1 MSDPAPKLSP
11 LSPPNNSELPMTY
24 SGQTA
29 WITGASSGIGEA
41 LATGLAARGARLV
54 LSGRNVSELE
64 RVASACGGEAL
75 VLPFETTDYA
85 ALSGLVA
92 KAWEWGDGID
102 LLINNAG
109 ISQRSLAEETEFA
122 VYERIVAVDLLAPI
136 ALTQALLPL
145 MIARNRGRLAFIS
158 SIAGKVGV
166 PMRTAYSAA
175 KFGLLGYADALRA
188 ELSVHGFQVHG
199 IAPGSIRTNVSRNAL
214 TSDGSAR
221 GFSDPVI
228 DQGIDPNA
236 AAAEMLD
243 AMAAGQREIVVAEGV
258 EKQMGELTRTPDA
271 LFDQVADLMARG
283 YAAQLKQEP

>member
-1 MSDPAPKLSP
+1 
-11 LSPPNNSELPMTY
+11 MTY

-41 LATGLAARGARLV
+41 LATGLAARGAKLV
-54 LSGRNVSELE
+54 LSGRNIAALE
-64 RVASACGGEAL
+64 RVATACGGEAL

-85 ALSGLVA
+85 ALPDLVA
-92 KAWEWGDGID
+92 KAWNWRGGID

-136 ALTQALLPL
+136 ALTQALLPR
-145 MIARNRGRLAFIS
+145 MVARKSGRLAFIS

-166 PMRTAYSAA
+166 PMRSAYCAA
-175 KFGLLGYADALRA
+175 KFGLLGYAGALRA
-188 ELSVHGFQVHG
+188 ELSVHGIAVHG

-221 GFSDPVI
+221 GFSDGAI
-228 DQGIDPNA
+228 DKGIDPHEA
-236 AAAEMLD
+236 AVQMLD
-243 AMAAGQREIVVAEGV
+243 AMAAGQREIVIARGAER
-258 EKQMGELTRTPDA
+258 EMGELTRTPDA
-271 LFDQVADLMARG
+271 LFDQVAALMAGG
-283 YAAQLKQEP
+283 YAAQLKAEQ